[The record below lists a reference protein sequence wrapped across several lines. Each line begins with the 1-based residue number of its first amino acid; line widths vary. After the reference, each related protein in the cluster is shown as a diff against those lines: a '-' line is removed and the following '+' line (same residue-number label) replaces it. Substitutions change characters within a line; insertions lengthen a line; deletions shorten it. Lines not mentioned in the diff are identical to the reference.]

1 MPAQKNFASTFAIK
15 FMLPS
20 FLFNRLWHNPNHI
33 FKQVRSLFIMKII
46 HTSDWHLGQN
56 FFTKSRKNE
65 HQAFIHW
72 LLELVKEQQIDAVI
86 IAGDIFDTGA
96 PPSYA
101 REMYNQFVVKL
112 SQLGATLIVL
122 GGNHDSVSML
132 NESKDLLACLNTYV
146 IANTTENVDEQVILL
161 DDRNKQAGAILCAVP
176 FIRPRDVLQSVAGE
190 TSTQKKQALGEAIQ
204 RHYQNLH
211 AQALKIQNEQE
222 QKIRRKLPIIATG
235 HLTALG
241 VTASESVRDI
251 YIGTLEA
258 FDANAFPPV
267 DYIAL
272 GHIHRPQIVAK
283 SESIRY
289 CGSPIP
295 LSFDEIKTKATES
308 GKTGKSHRM
317 LSNKQ
322 VVLVEFNESGKRI
335 EPLPIPIFQ
344 SMMTL
349 KGSLES
355 IESQLHQFTDSEQTV
370 WLCIHVEID
379 DYLSDL
385 QPRIQ
390 SMTEH
395 LNVEVLQLRRSR
407 SQQAQSLTQVRNE
420 TLAELTPKDV
430 FNKRMSLESFEG
442 EEAQARQSRIMQQFE
457 QVVSDVINQHN
468 DNHESDDKEV
478 KE

>member
-1 MPAQKNFASTFAIK
+1 
-15 FMLPS
+15 
-20 FLFNRLWHNPNHI
+20 
-33 FKQVRSLFIMKII
+33 MKII

-65 HQAFIHW
+65 HQAFINW
-72 LLELVKEQQIDAVI
+72 LLDLITAQEVDVVI
-86 IAGDIFDTGA
+86 IAGDVFDTGA

-112 SQLGATLIVL
+112 SQLDTMLIVL

-132 NESKDLLACLNTYV
+132 NESKDLLACLNTHV
-146 IANTTENVDEQVILL
+146 IANTTENLHEQVILL
-161 DDRNKQAGAILCAVP
+161 EDRNKQAGAILCAVP

-204 RHYQNLH
+204 QHYQNLH
-211 AQALKIQNEQE
+211 DKALEIQSEQQ
-222 QKIRRKLPIIATG
+222 QKLKRKLPIIATG

-241 VTASESVRDI
+241 VTTSESVRDI
-251 YIGTLEA
+251 YIGSLEA
-258 FDANAFPPV
+258 FDAKAFPPV

-295 LSFDEIKTKATES
+295 LSFDEIRSKTSES
-308 GKTGKSHRM
+308 ENAGKNQPR

-322 VVLVEFNESGKRI
+322 VVLVEFNENGKRI
-335 EPLPIPIFQ
+335 EPLPIPLFQ

-355 IESQLHQFTDSEQTV
+355 IESQLQQFVDIEQTV
-370 WLCIHVEID
+370 WLCIHVEVD

-390 SMTEH
+390 AMIEN

-407 SQQAQSLTQVRNE
+407 SQQVQSLTQVKNE
-420 TLAELTPKDV
+420 TLAELTPQDV
-430 FNKRMSLESFEG
+430 FHKRMSLESFEG
-442 EEAQARQSRIMQQFE
+442 EEAEARQQRIMQQFD
-457 QVVSDVINQHN
+457 QVVLDVLEQQSGNG
-468 DNHESDDKEV
+468 DTSDKEV
-478 KE
+478 K

>member
-1 MPAQKNFASTFAIK
+1 
-15 FMLPS
+15 
-20 FLFNRLWHNPNHI
+20 
-33 FKQVRSLFIMKII
+33 MKII

-65 HQAFIHW
+65 HQAFIDW
-72 LLELVKEQQIDAVI
+72 LLELVKAQQVDAVI
-86 IAGDIFDTGA
+86 IAGDVFDTGT

-101 REMYNQFVVKL
+101 REMYNRFVVKL
-112 SQLGATLIVL
+112 SQLGTTLIVL

-132 NESKDLLACLNTYV
+132 NESKDLLACLNTHV
-146 IANTTENVDEQVILL
+146 IANTSENLSEQVILL
-161 DDRNKQAGAILCAVP
+161 EDRHKQAGAILCAVP

-204 RHYQNLH
+204 QHYQDLH
-211 AQALKIQNEQE
+211 DKALEIQSEQQ
-222 QKIRRKLPIIATG
+222 QKLKRKLPIIATG

-241 VTASESVRDI
+241 VTTSESVRDI
-251 YIGTLEA
+251 YIGSLEA
-258 FDANAFPPV
+258 FDAKAFPPV

-295 LSFDEIKTKATES
+295 LSFDEIKTKTIEADSSE
-308 GKTGKSHRM
+308 KNQPK

-322 VVLVEFNESGKRI
+322 VVLVEFNEDGKRI
-335 EPLPIPIFQ
+335 EPLPIPLFQ

-355 IESQLHQFTDSEQTV
+355 IESQLQQFVDIEQTV
-370 WLCIHVEID
+370 WLCIHVEVD

-390 SMTEH
+390 AMTEN

-407 SQQAQSLTQVRNE
+407 SQQAQSLTQVKNE
-420 TLAELTPKDV
+420 TLAELTPQDV
-430 FNKRMSLESFEG
+430 FHKRMSLESFEG
-442 EEAQARQSRIMQQFE
+442 EEAEVRQQRIMQQFD
-457 QVVSDVINQHN
+457 QVVSDVLEQQSGNGDSSN
-468 DNHESDDKEV
+468 KEV
-478 KE
+478 K

>member
-1 MPAQKNFASTFAIK
+1 
-15 FMLPS
+15 
-20 FLFNRLWHNPNHI
+20 
-33 FKQVRSLFIMKII
+33 MKII

-65 HQAFIHW
+65 HQAFINW
-72 LLELVKEQQIDAVI
+72 LLDLIKAQEVDVVI
-86 IAGDIFDTGA
+86 IAGDVFDTGA

-112 SQLGATLIVL
+112 SQLGTILVVL

-132 NESKDLLACLNTYV
+132 NESKELLACLNTHV
-146 IANTTENVDEQVILL
+146 IANTTENLHEQVILL
-161 DDRNKQAGAILCAVP
+161 EDRNKQAGAILCAVP
-176 FIRPRDVLQSVAGE
+176 FIRPRDVLQSIAGE

-204 RHYQNLH
+204 QHYQNLH
-211 AQALKIQNEQE
+211 NKALEIQTEQQ
-222 QKIRRKLPIIATG
+222 QKLKRKLPIIATG

-241 VTASESVRDI
+241 VTTSESVRDI
-251 YIGTLEA
+251 YIGSLEA
-258 FDANAFPPV
+258 FDAKAFPTV

-295 LSFDEIKTKATES
+295 LSFDEIKSKTVETES
-308 GKTGKSHRM
+308 SEKSLPR

-322 VVLVEFNESGKRI
+322 VVLVEFNENGKRI
-335 EPLPIPIFQ
+335 EPLPIPLFQ

-355 IESQLHQFTDSEQTV
+355 IELQLQQFIDIEQTV
-370 WLCIHVEID
+370 WLCIHVEVD

-390 SMTEH
+390 TMTEN

-407 SQQAQSLTQVRNE
+407 SQQVQSLTQVKNE
-420 TLAELTPKDV
+420 TLAELTPQDV
-430 FNKRMSLESFEG
+430 FHKRMSLESFEG
-442 EEAQARQSRIMQQFE
+442 EEAEARQQRIMQQFD
-457 QVVSDVINQHN
+457 QVVSDVLEQQSGN
-468 DNHESDDKEV
+468 SDTSDKEV
-478 KE
+478 K